1 MLNQENF
8 KSLICSKWE
17 KLSAIDFNYYDSE
30 KKDSKKLTL
39 IDFKKNLVEV
49 SKNKKIVINS
59 GHFIP
64 NNNDYEDIGKNPSK
78 TWRLGCELIRKLK
91 DNDIDASVSLMLND
105 IDLTIEARKIIFER
119 YLMIP
124 DKFLKIISKNKLLI
138 DDVFRCGWNNEI
150 IFSEKKLSNRLTH
163 LIQRGK
169 LKKKYVFANN
179 YCVSALVMYFL
190 DLIEHGVDISVFIMP
205 KCAWHNYKNAVDL
218 FEKLNGKKLQHICY
232 LETPNCFL

>member
-17 KLSAIDFNYYDSE
+17 KLSAIDFSYYDSE
-30 KKDSKKLTL
+30 KDDARELSLNDFRKKLIGL
-39 IDFKKNLVEV
+39 A
-49 SKNKKIVINS
+49 KNKKVVINS

-64 NNNDYEDIGKNPSK
+64 NNDDYEDIGKNPAK
-78 TWRLGCELIRKLK
+78 TWRLGCELVKKLK
-91 DNDIDASVSLMLND
+91 DKKIDGSISLMLND
-105 IDLTIEARKIIFER
+105 IDLTSEAKKVIFEK
-119 YLMIP
+119 YLRMP
-124 DKFLKIISKNKLLI
+124 EKFLKIINKNKLST
-138 DDVFRCGWNNEI
+138 DDIFRCGWNNDI
-150 IFSEKKLSNRLTH
+150 IFTEKKLSNRLEH
-163 LIQRGK
+163 LIRRGK
-169 LKKKYVFANN
+169 LKKKYVLANN

-190 DLIEHGVDISVFIMP
+190 DLIERGVDISVFIMP